1 VVGSRLV
8 YDPKRGTHECR
19 AKLGNQLLEG
29 IVPVPK
35 PLSERAVDTM
45 RRSSPMNE
53 LMELDGVVPFGLK
66 PDSELGMEQNIGGP
80 KTA

>member
-1 VVGSRLV
+1 MNLYGNALSAVFWSR
-8 YDPKRGTHECR
+8 R
-19 AKLGNQLLEG
+19 AHV
-29 IVPVPK
+29 VPVPK
-35 PLSERAVDTM
+35 PLAERAVDTM